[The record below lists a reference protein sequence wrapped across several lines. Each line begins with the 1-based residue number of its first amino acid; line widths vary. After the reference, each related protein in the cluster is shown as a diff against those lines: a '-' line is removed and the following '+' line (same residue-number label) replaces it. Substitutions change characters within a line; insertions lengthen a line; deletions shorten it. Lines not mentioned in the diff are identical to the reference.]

1 MSAGAR
7 VGRSLSRGL
16 RLRCPRCGRTPLYAR
31 FFTMHQGCDACG
43 FRYEREQGYFVGA
56 IYVNYA
62 VTTVISVG
70 TVLLL
75 DWSIG
80 LTLTQQLIVGVS
92 LSLLVPV
99 VFFRYARSLW
109 LSLDFMLTSADQRAD
124 RRRWR

>member
-1 MSAGAR
+1 
-7 VGRSLSRGL
+7 
-16 RLRCPRCGRTPLYAR
+16 
-31 FFTMHQGCDACG
+31 MHQGCAACG
-43 FRYEREQGYFVGA
+43 FHYEREQGYFVGA
-56 IYVNYA
+56 IYLNYA
-62 VTTVISVG
+62 VTAAVAVG

-80 LTLTQQLIVGVS
+80 LTLAQQLVVGVG

-109 LSLDFMLTSADQRAD
+109 LSLDFLLTSADQRAD